1 MSESMIERVAKA
13 IAKARGGWHA
23 DEGQWRSCE
32 DEARAAIEAMRDPTE
47 AMTLAM
53 LQAWETPPGED
64 ADSSDMTP
72 NWKAAIDAA
81 LAEIPTRMEMKR

>member
-32 DEARAAIEAMRDPTE
+32 DEARAAIQAMADPTE
-47 AMTLAM
+47 AMKAVGCELLPWGDDHGSPFPDLDLEWRMDFLLPLWTAM
-53 LQAWETPPGED
+53 
-64 ADSSDMTP
+64 
-72 NWKAAIDAA
+72 IDEA
-81 LAEIPTRMEMKR
+81 LK